1 MNLLKLLEL
10 SEDELVELGVP
21 YFQMRINNVVR
32 CVPKVLVEAE
42 QHAPTSVKKMKIYV
56 SRHDGMA
63 YCVHWSQFLRD
74 ERVRKTQIEKH
85 LKENAPI

>member
-21 YFQMRINNVVR
+21 FFQMRINNVVR
-32 CVPKVLVEAE
+32 CVPKVLVESE
-42 QHAPTSVKKMKIYV
+42 QHSPISVRKMKVYV
-56 SRHDGMA
+56 SRHDGCG

-74 ERVRKTQIEKH
+74 ERIRKAQIEKF
-85 LKENAPI
+85 LRENP